1 MSDNIPSARGGD
13 GMKKLGVLAGGGM
26 VSVLAIFIFVF
37 AIVRV
42 DVPADKVLIAT
53 KLSGD
58 DLAEGE
64 FIALE
69 EGQKGVSL
77 IPFNEG
83 IHWINPYSYRTEIV
97 DSTIIKPGE
106 LGVLVR
112 LFGED
117 LPGSRLVATPKL
129 GAEVGAEHVYKGVLE
144 DPLGPGKYN
153 INTRAYRVERYRA
166 LTIPPGYVGVSI
178 NIGDD
183 LAPPGVAKNPYVN
196 DSKGFKGI
204 SPEIRQPGTYYLN
217 PYLEQLVLYE
227 IRAQRFDFTKTN
239 KKDNSI
245 DFQSSDAFTLNLE
258 GTIEWSI
265 LPEKAPELLCRLG
278 ELQEIVWSFDQ
289 SSSGARRRRPPAQ
302 PARGRRRPAP
312 QKKVQGMRLAET
324 DLNVLVDKILIPYTR
339 SFIRVLGAQFRASE
353 YISGEKRT
361 AIQAKFKEN
370 LKAECAKFG
379 IQIRNVSITRISP
392 PGKLKEIRNDRSLQQ
407 EQRNRIKQNIEKL
420 KSDAT
425 LMKKQESIR
434 KSQLM
439 VDASTTAEKRR
450 IRARQDRNV
459 GMKKAESELEVAK
472 INKSK
477 AEVEKERYVIDE
489 KALIDQN
496 FKKEAASITA
506 LALEVTANG
515 GGSNYIRSIFVKKL
529 GFGLQDIVTND
540 DSFFMKIFEDVLN
553 FRSNGVKD
561 LKEEERLREAARK
574 MLEKNTADANKS
586 NKKDSKKEGSK

>member
-1 MSDNIPSARGGD
+1 
-13 GMKKLGVLAGGGM
+13 MKKLGVLAGGGM
-26 VSVLAIFIFVF
+26 VSVLALFIFVF

-129 GAEVGAEHVYKGVLE
+129 GEEIGAEHVYKGVLE
-144 DPLGPGKYN
+144 EPLGPGKYN
-153 INTRAYRVERYRA
+153 INTRAYRVERFRA

-183 LAPPGVAKNPYVN
+183 LAPAGAAKNPYIN

-227 IRAQRFDFTKTN
+227 IRAQRFDFTKTD
-239 KKDNSI
+239 KQDNSI

-278 ELQEIVWSFDQ
+278 ELQQIVWSFDQ
-289 SSSGARRRRPPAQ
+289 STTSRRRAPA
-302 PARGRRRPAP
+302 PARGRRRKASPRR
-312 QKKVQGMRLAET
+312 VQGMRLAET
-324 DLNVLVDKILIPYTR
+324 DLNVLVNKILIPYTR

-361 AIQAKFKEN
+361 AIQSKFKEN
-370 LKAECAKFG
+370 LKSECAKFG
-379 IQIRNVSITRISP
+379 LQIRNVSITRILP

-425 LMKKQESIR
+425 LKKKQESIR

-439 VDASTTAEKRR
+439 VDASTAAEKRR

-477 AEVEKERYVIDE
+477 AQVEKERYVIDE

-496 FKKEAASITA
+496 FKKEAATITA

-553 FRSNGVKD
+553 FRSNGVKN

-574 MLEKNTADANKS
+574 MLEKNSVDANKS
-586 NKKDSKKEGSK
+586 NNKESKKDAKKGGSK

>member
-1 MSDNIPSARGGD
+1 
-13 GMKKLGVLAGGGM
+13 MKKLGVLAGGG
-26 VSVLAIFIFVF
+26 VVGFLALFIFIFAV
-37 AIVRV
+37 VRV

-117 LPGSRLVATPKL
+117 LPGSQLVATPKL
-129 GAEVGAEHVYKGVLE
+129 GAEIGAEHVYKGVLKE
-144 DPLGPGKYN
+144 PLGPGKYN
-153 INTRAYRVERYRA
+153 INTRAYRVERFRA

-178 NIGDD
+178 NIGDG
-183 LAPPGVAKNPYVN
+183 LAPKGPTKSPYIN
-196 DSKGFKGI
+196 DKSGFKGI

-227 IRAQRFDFTKTN
+227 IRAQRFDFTKTP
-239 KKDNSI
+239 KADNSI

-278 ELQEIVWSFDQ
+278 ELKQIVWSFDQ
-289 SSSGARRRRPPAQ
+289 SVSGARRAPTPKRR
-302 PARGRRRPAP
+302 GRRPAP
-312 QKKVQGMRLAET
+312 RRNVQGMRLAET
-324 DLNVLVDKILIPYTR
+324 DLNVLVEKILVPYTR

-361 AIQAKFKEN
+361 AIQTKFKEN
-370 LKAECAKFG
+370 LKSECSKFG
-379 IQIRNVSITRISP
+379 IQIRNVSITRILP
-392 PGKLKEIRNDRSLQQ
+392 PSKLKEIRNDRSLQQ

-425 LMKKQESIR
+425 LKKRQESIR

-439 VDASTTAEKRR
+439 VDARTAAEKRR

-477 AEVEKERYVIDE
+477 AQVEKERYVIDE

-496 FKKEAASITA
+496 FKKEAATITA

-529 GFGLQDIVTND
+529 GVGLQDIVTND

-553 FRSNGVKD
+553 FRAAGPQNMR
-561 LKEEERLREAARK
+561 ERDRVREAARK
-574 MLEKNTADANKS
+574 VLDKGNEASKKSSANTPKKTT
-586 NKKDSKKEGSK
+586 KKDESKEGKKEGSK